1 MNRRMHD
8 DDELMFSVSEYVNKF
23 RANRPKKE
31 WSDMVWNKYRN
42 AFNWGESVVT
52 FKNGEF
58 LLVQDVFV
66 VAAPKSRRLA
76 DIACL
81 LWDHFAVKVQKRA
94 RSESINSAHV

>member
-1 MNRRMHD
+1 MIRRMHD
-8 DDELMFSVSEYVNKF
+8 DDELMYTLTASGKFSVSEYVNKF

-66 VAAPKSRRLA
+66 VAAPKSRRL
-76 DIACL
+76 I
-81 LWDHFAVKVQKRA
+81 
-94 RSESINSAHV
+94 